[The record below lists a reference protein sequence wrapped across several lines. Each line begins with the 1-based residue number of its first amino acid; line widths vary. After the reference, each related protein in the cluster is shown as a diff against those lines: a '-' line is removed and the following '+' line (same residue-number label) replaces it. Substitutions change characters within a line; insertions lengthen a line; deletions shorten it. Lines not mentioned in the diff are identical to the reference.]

1 MLGLCN
7 KNLDNRG
14 EAESNFL
21 KSLQLDCSSVPLF
34 ENYLSTRDS
43 NLDDL
48 PRIIDNFH
56 FEPQTLWLKHYF
68 KLYNTKQSLDT
79 FLKMKYTSKSN
90 HNNLTHHFNANSS
103 PNPNPLF
110 EIPQNPQIENSTDFL
125 TDNFLQNENEN
136 DKEGNDDSLRIE
148 EENVDPGIKIE
159 NPRPQTSLAPSPESV
174 IKRLLENGNPQLL
187 YMKAK
192 SLFEN
197 YELNEAYK
205 VCKRVLTLNSFHV
218 DTLLIYSELLVE
230 RKVIFYPDIYLLS
243 RVSNITLTESLII
256 IISKISTSLHIIQS
270 PSQPPAHL
278 HPLSPVRQRTVHDLN
293 LSLRTVPLQLHHLP
307 RLRHVLLPHEK
318 V

>member
-14 EAESNFL
+14 EAENNFL

-90 HNNLTHHFNANSS
+90 NHNITHHFNANSS

-110 EIPQNPQIENSTDFL
+110 EIPQNPQIENSSDFL
-125 TDNFLQNENEN
+125 ANNFLQNEN
-136 DKEGNDDSLRIE
+136 GNDTEANDDNLRIE

-159 NPRPQTSLAPSPESV
+159 NPRPQTSLASSPESV
-174 IKRLLENGNPQLL
+174 IKRLLENGNSQLL

-230 RKVIFYPDIYLLS
+230 RKVTFKPDIYLYYQYYL
-243 RVSNITLTESLII
+243 ESQ
-256 IISKISTSLHIIQS
+256 TSPQ
-270 PSQPPAHL
+270 
-278 HPLSPVRQRTVHDLN
+278 LN
-293 LSLRTVPLQLHHLP
+293 PC
-307 RLRHVLLPHEK
+307 
-318 V
+318 